1 MARVC
6 YYDNP
11 SPKRACNVVGFEC
24 LYVDCRKT
32 DCLMLIWFF
41 SMQVFITAYRQVEP
55 NLYTAMQHL
64 FWTWRDVFPPIPL
77 RAIETKLQFNSKPN
91 GPTTSTQVTRT
102 VDSPSVR
109 PGHGIH
115 VNPKYLEQ
123 RQLLQ
128 QSRTNRVWFLIPL
141 IYCQFLVGAL
151 IYSVTSLIYSII

>member
-1 MARVC
+1 
-6 YYDNP
+6 
-11 SPKRACNVVGFEC
+11 
-24 LYVDCRKT
+24 
-32 DCLMLIWFF
+32 
-41 SMQVFITAYRQVEP
+41 MQVFIKAYGQVEP

-64 FWTWRDVFPPIPL
+64 FWTWRDVFPPNPL
-77 RAIETKLQFNSKPN
+77 RAIETTLQFNPKPN

-141 IYCQFLVGAL
+141 IYL
-151 IYSVTSLIYSII
+151 SIPCGSPYYIQ